1 MMKKPTRVGAIVAEN
16 PTLAGLINR
25 ARELQSIDSLVRSW
39 LPPML
44 APHVKVATLR
54 DDTLVLSVKSAVW
67 ATRLRFECP
76 NLVERARACDA
87 TRAVRQIKIRMEVEG
102 DAS

>member
-1 MMKKPTRVGAIVAEN
+1 MKKPTRVGAIVAGN
-16 PTLAGLINR
+16 PTLAGLVSR
-25 ARELQSIDSLVRSW
+25 ARELQSIEGLVRSW
-39 LPPML
+39 LPPMI

-76 NLVERARACDA
+76 NLVERAQSCEA
-87 TRAVRQIKIRMEVEG
+87 TRAVRQVKIRMAVEG

>member
-1 MMKKPTRVGAIVAEN
+1 
-16 PTLAGLINR
+16 
-25 ARELQSIDSLVRSW
+25 
-39 LPPML
+39 ML

-76 NLVERARACDA
+76 YLVERARACDA
-87 TRAVRQIKIRMEVEG
+87 TRAVRQVKIRMEVEG

>member
-1 MMKKPTRVGAIVAEN
+1 MKKPTRVGAIVAGN
-16 PTLAGLINR
+16 PTLAGLISK
-25 ARELQSIDSLVRSW
+25 ARELQSIEGLVRSW
-39 LPPML
+39 LPPTL

-54 DDTLVLSVKSAVW
+54 DDTLVLSVRSAVW

-76 NLVERARACDA
+76 NLVARAQSCDV
-87 TRAVRQIKIRMEVEG
+87 TRAVRQVKIRMAVEG